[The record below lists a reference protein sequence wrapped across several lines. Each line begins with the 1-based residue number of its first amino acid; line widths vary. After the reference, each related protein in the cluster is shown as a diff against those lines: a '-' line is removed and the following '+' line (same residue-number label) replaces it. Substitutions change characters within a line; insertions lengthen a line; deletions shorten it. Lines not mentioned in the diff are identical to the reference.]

1 MPAASGLP
9 QSNDGAASSDAANPA
24 ASSSASPAAPLGKLR
39 AIARAVAAGAATGE
53 RSVVFVNHPRLV
65 QAAVKAIVSE
75 TAPDGRP
82 LKALGGTTTSKRETL
97 EAAKE
102 ALAKPL
108 DEGGVDALVIT
119 LRAGAVGHNLTCASR
134 VVFASPCLDT
144 SVRKQAVGRCH
155 RMGQVRPVVVTT
167 LALAGTVEEA
177 ALDVMHRDDLPPRFA
192 PNGTELRDQESLRLA
207 ALEDAALGPRQ

>member
-1 MPAASGLP
+1 MVFYLEVRPVERRERCGELR
-9 QSNDGAASSDAANPA
+9 D
-24 ASSSASPAAPLGKLR
+24 LGP
-39 AIARAVAAGAATGE
+39 E
-53 RSVVFVNHPRLV
+53 RL
-65 QAAVKAIVSE
+65 
-75 TAPDGRP
+75 
-82 LKALGGTTTSKRETL
+82 LLGGDGLGR
-97 EAAKE
+97 
-102 ALAKPL
+102 
-108 DEGGVDALVIT
+108 GVG
-119 LRAGAVGHNLTCASR
+119 AGAVGHNLTCASR

-207 ALEDAALGPRQ
+207 AVDLEVMSSRRAWRYACMWCNCNVRRVKQTGFCPCISLVGGTELSTSF